1 MEVKC
6 CFILRIKLSSWK
18 PSGVPFTFPQR
29 GPQMRKASC
38 HSSTVIRRP
47 CLHTFQIISLPSSL
61 LDSPGFPCNQMMYNH
76 LEKKNKTNI
85 YLLLW
90 LKELDSMEITG
101 FHSGCADVTRNP
113 RWPPFAQ
120 TCQCVG
126 GPGWSRPLLRR
137 PQLGLSPWAGGPLM
151 SDHLQGEYVI
161 SKQNLD
167 CPLHSHSLSCAG
179 GHSCGCGHSSPRPG
193 SPEALLGYKQAGL
206 WWQEESG
213 VLILVLGYATSLFWI
228 SNCF

>member
-76 LEKKNKTNI
+76 LEKNKTNI

-101 FHSGCADVTRNP
+101 FHSGCADVLGIHAGLHLHRP
-113 RWPPFAQ
+113 ASVWVAQ
-120 TCQCVG
+120 GEAGPSCVG
-126 GPGWSRPLLRR
+126 
-137 PQLGLSPWAGGPLM
+137 LSW
-151 SDHLQGEYVI
+151 VWV
-161 SKQNLD
+161 
-167 CPLHSHSLSCAG
+167 
-179 GHSCGCGHSSPRPG
+179 
-193 SPEALLGYKQAGL
+193 PE
-206 WWQEESG
+206 QEARWCLTTYRE
-213 VLILVLGYATSLFWI
+213 
-228 SNCF
+228 NM